1 MITGS
6 HTEAHAAG
14 RVTLTR
20 AMSLRVRLAHTTETI
35 LITVEPMW
43 VRRKNNE
50 VAELNF
56 VTAQLRWR

>member
-1 MITGS
+1 
-6 HTEAHAAG
+6 
-14 RVTLTR
+14 
-20 AMSLRVRLAHTTETI
+20 MSLRVRLPHTTETV

-56 VTAQLRWR
+56 VTAQFRWW